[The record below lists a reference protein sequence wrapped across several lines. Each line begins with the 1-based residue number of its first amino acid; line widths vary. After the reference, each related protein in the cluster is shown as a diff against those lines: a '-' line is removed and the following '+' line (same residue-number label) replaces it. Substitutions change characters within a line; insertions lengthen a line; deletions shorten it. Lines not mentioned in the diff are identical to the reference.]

1 MLGLAAQVRKPP
13 SRQSKLVTCLHN
25 PGGSIVGDS
34 WGNTSVFSRWSR
46 TGPPQPL
53 PDVTSGKKKG
63 AAMKFATVSKSLVMG
78 LALLLASSAF
88 AATKASLTLQ
98 HPTTINGTKL
108 KAGDYKLQWDGSGP
122 NVEVSIMQ
130 GKTVLAKVP
139 AKVVDLSLPAPN
151 NATLVKRNDD
161 GTSTLAG
168 ARFEGKKFALELG
181 DSSDGMQAG
190 SSK

>member
-1 MLGLAAQVRKPP
+1 
-13 SRQSKLVTCLHN
+13 
-25 PGGSIVGDS
+25 
-34 WGNTSVFSRWSR
+34 
-46 TGPPQPL
+46 
-53 PDVTSGKKKG
+53 
-63 AAMKFATVSKSLVMG
+63 MKFATVSKSLVMG

-98 HPTTINGTKL
+98 NLTTINGAKL
-108 KAGDYKLQWDGSGP
+108 KPGDYKLEWDGSGP

-130 GKTVLAKVP
+130 GKAVLAKVP
-139 AKVVDLSLPAPN
+139 AKVVDLNSPARS
-151 NATLVKRNDD
+151 NAAVVKHNDD

-181 DSSDGMQAG
+181 DSIDGMQAG

>member
-1 MLGLAAQVRKPP
+1 
-13 SRQSKLVTCLHN
+13 
-25 PGGSIVGDS
+25 
-34 WGNTSVFSRWSR
+34 
-46 TGPPQPL
+46 
-53 PDVTSGKKKG
+53 
-63 AAMKFATVSKSLVMG
+63 MKFATVSKSLVMG
-78 LALLLASSAF
+78 LALLLASTAF

-98 HPTTINGTKL
+98 NPTVVNGAKL
-108 KAGDYKLQWDGSGP
+108 KPGDYKLQWDGSGP

-130 GKTVLAKVP
+130 GRTVLAKVP
-139 AKVVDLSLPAPN
+139 AKVVDLSSPAQN
-151 NATLVKRNDD
+151 NAAVVKHNDD